1 VLSFSAA
8 KLGVAQPLPFLLMAN
23 LEKKRTRVGVWPT
36 SCPTSPART
45 EILLNV
51 EAASPILLFDS
62 GVGGLTVYDAL
73 RAVLPQAPV
82 IYAADLAGLPY
93 GTKTEAQIAARVAGL
108 LGRMA
113 ERFRPRLV
121 CIACN
126 TASTIALGMVR
137 EVLEVPVVGT
147 VPAIKPA
154 AALTRTGIIGLV
166 GTEATIRQAY
176 VDDLEA
182 QFAQGKRLLRVAAPG
197 LVQAAEAKLRGHAVD
212 PVLIAVV
219 RDRLTAMA
227 GAQQI
232 DTLVLACTHFPL
244 LADELASAFG
254 PDVAQVDGA
263 GGIARRIA
271 HLLEGQHFA
280 AGSAANRPRNRFVVT
295 GPLAGAEGLEPALAA
310 RGLGAAEA
318 F

>member
-1 VLSFSAA
+1 MADPAA
-8 KLGVAQPLPFLLMAN
+8 
-23 LEKKRTRVGVWPT
+23 
-36 SCPTSPART
+36 
-45 EILLNV
+45 
-51 EAASPILLFDS
+51 PILLFDS

-73 RAVLPQAPV
+73 REVLPDAPV

-93 GTKTEAQIAARVAGL
+93 GSKTEAQIAARVAGL

-113 ERFRPRLV
+113 ERWQPRLA

-137 EVLEVPVVGT
+137 DVLEIPVVGT

-154 AALTRTGIIGLV
+154 AALTRTGTIGLV

-182 QFAQGKRLLRVAAPG
+182 RFAQGKRLLRVAAPG
-197 LVQAAEAKLRGHAVD
+197 LVAAAEAKLRGAPVD
-212 PVLIAVV
+212 AALIADV
-219 RDRLTAMA
+219 RARLTAMTA
-227 GAQQI
+227 GASPI

-244 LADELASAFG
+244 LADELAAAFG
-254 PDVAQVDGA
+254 PDVAQIDGA
-263 GGIARRIA
+263 QGIARRIA
-271 HLLEGQHFA
+271 HLLDGQSFA
-280 AGSAANRPRNRFVVT
+280 GIGPNRFVVT
-295 GPLAGAEGLEPALAA
+295 GPVSGAEGLEEALAA
-310 RGLGAAEA
+310 RGFGPAEA